1 MFHGCQD
8 TPHASA
14 VQQTR
19 RGNSELN
26 GVGTSVH
33 LGRGLGADEC
43 RLLDRFAAVPPG
55 TRDVPGVTAREMAVL
70 RLVARGRSNTEIAG
84 ELFLAEATV
93 KTYVSRMLTK
103 LGLRDRVQL
112 AVLAYESG
120 VVRAGEP
127 DHYE

>member
-1 MFHGCQD
+1 MVVR
-8 TPHASA
+8 TPPHASA